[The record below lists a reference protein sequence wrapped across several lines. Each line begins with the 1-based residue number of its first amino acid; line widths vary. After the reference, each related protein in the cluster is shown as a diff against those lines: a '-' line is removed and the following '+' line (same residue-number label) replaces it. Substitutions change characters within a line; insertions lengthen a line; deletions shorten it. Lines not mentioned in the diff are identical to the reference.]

1 MAAEPA
7 PRGEQQASGP
17 RSVAASRISGTV
29 VTGDGARIDARPP
42 VLAAGLPRPADVSVA
57 TGLHNLPRPPASVF
71 VGRADVLSRLE
82 RSLSAGASV
91 VVTQAVFGLGGV
103 GKSELALQHAHAHRH
118 RYPLTWWI
126 TADEPGK
133 VEAGLAAL
141 AGRVCPDVALTATT
155 AEAAAWALTWLQTH
169 PGWLLILDDVNDPDD
184 VEPLLGQLH
193 GGHILLTTRRDA
205 G

>member
-7 PRGEQQASGP
+7 PPDEQQASGP
-17 RSVAASRISGTV
+17 RSVAASRISGPV
-29 VTGDGARIDARPP
+29 V
-42 VLAAGLPRPADVSVA
+42 

-103 GKSELALQHAHAHRH
+103 GKSELALQHAYAHRH

-133 VEAGLAAL
+133 VEAGLARPHPADHP
-141 AGRVCPDVALTATT
+141 PDHSDTVLYRSNLVALYHAV
-155 AEAAAWALTWLQTH
+155 
-169 PGWLLILDDVNDPDD
+169 G
-184 VEPLLGQLH
+184 
-193 GGHILLTTRRDA
+193 RDA
-205 G
+205 DATALEFVSRWRSAAG